1 MAKTIDLQLVRHIGK
16 LSRIE
21 LTDEQVQTF
30 GPQLAAILDFFG
42 KLQELDTTSVQP
54 MAHAVE
60 IHNVL
65 GEDVAGP
72 SLAPD
77 QALANAPQR
86 DGDFFKVPKVIGDSQ

>member
-21 LTDEQVQTF
+21 LTEQQVQTF
-30 GPQLAAILDFFG
+30 GPQLTAILAAFD
-42 KLQELDTTSVQP
+42 KLQELDTSNVQP

-65 GEDVAGP
+65 AADAPGE
-72 SLAPD
+72 SLRPD